1 MSMPIYGDMKDVT
14 FQNRPFYPVVESPG
28 VVFIVKKEDSSNAA
42 QAVMEA
48 VFQGWPVLLLTLIM
62 AALSGI
68 VVWALVSK
76 RTLETSCFVLL
87 VFPVKLDGVIW
98 SNSVTLSCATSVT
111 IVRYFLG
118 NNKWNMPQS
127 IFYPN
132 FRPHCHCHSSFFHW
146 FVPYIFLSSIIHW
159 VFGCFFRI
167 LTGTQKNFLVP
178 SSREHGKASGGPSFP
193 WLLLGKGMI

>member
-14 FQNRPFYPVVESPG
+14 FQSHPFYPVVESPG

-76 RTLETSCFVLL
+76 CTLETYCRLLL
-87 VFPVKLDGVIW
+87 VILVTLDGIIW
-98 SNSVTLSCATSVT
+98 SNSVTLACALRDNCWKFSWQQTNKIYHKMYFIR
-111 IVRYFLG
+111 IVALQTE
-118 NNKWNMPQS
+118 KA
-127 IFYPN
+127 IF
-132 FRPHCHCHSSFFHW
+132 S
-146 FVPYIFLSSIIHW
+146 
-159 VFGCFFRI
+159 CFFVI
-167 LTGTQKNFLVP
+167 VVVLVQYTFF
-178 SSREHGKASGGPSFP
+178 K
-193 WLLLGKGMI
+193 